1 MAKWGLWEQQYNNN
15 TTTMSDNSNSMF
27 ECVMLFFILA
37 FFGGGNG
44 FGFGGNGAGA
54 LGASALTANQTADVI
69 TARETS
75 ANVAANGTKLDAIA
89 GIVSNNSIK
98 SEAVKDA
105 VFQGFTR
112 MQTDMCALGSTL
124 GGLIRDNKDA
134 TKDVGCA
141 LSHQSERETREILAA
156 VHAEGVLTRDKMD
169 AETRARLEAEV
180 LALKGQLSQMK
191 QTEDI
196 LSRIPTGCN
205 PCGSPHGCGNPC
217 GGCGCVTQLQAIG
230 VQLANLQASV
240 NKIPTTA

>member
-1 MAKWGLWEQQYNNN
+1 MRSSVDKFAVADVGNNN
-15 TTTMSDNSNSMF
+15 KQCNTTMSDNSNSLI
-27 ECVMLFFILA
+27 ECVMFFFLIAL
-37 FFGGGNG
+37 FGGGNG
-44 FGFGGNGAGA
+44 FGFGNNGAGA

-98 SEAVKDA
+98 TESVKDA

-112 MQTDMCALGSTL
+112 TQTDLCALGSTL

-156 VHAEGVLTRDKMD
+156 VHAEGVATRDKMD

-180 LALKGQLSQMK
+180 LALKGQISQMK

-196 LSRIPTGCN
+196 ASRM
-205 PCGSPHGCGNPC
+205 GCGTPACYGTPC
-217 GGCGCVTQLQAIG
+217 GGCGCSTQLQSIG

-240 NKIPTTA
+240 NKIPTT

>member
-1 MAKWGLWEQQYNNN
+1 MN
-15 TTTMSDNSNSMF
+15 DNSNSMI
-27 ECVMLFFILA
+27 ECVLFFFLIAL
-37 FFGGGNG
+37 FGGGNG
-44 FGFGGNGAGA
+44 FGFGNNGANA

-75 ANVAANGTKLDAIA
+75 STVAANGTKLDAIA
-89 GIVSNNSIK
+89 GIATANGIK
-98 SEAVKDA
+98 AETVKDA

-112 MQTDMCALGSTL
+112 TQTEMCQLGTAL

-134 TKDVGCA
+134 TKDAACH

-156 VHAEGVLTRDKMD
+156 VHAEGALTRDKMD
-169 AETRARLEAEV
+169 AETRARLESEV

-205 PCGSPHGCGNPC
+205 PCGTPACCGTPC
-217 GGCGCVTQLQAIG
+217 GGCGCSTQLQSIG

-240 NKIPTTA
+240 NKIPTT